1 MADTLLKTQ
10 VNVYTSSQFTQIIA
24 DELGESIPNIL
35 TAITSSGGLQAA
47 AKIIQSFLVEDI
59 AATLTP
65 GLQAIGI
72 ALDVYSVIEAISAYM
87 EYQKVSKVLQEM
99 RDHNTDKVKIT
110 TKFYHWTG
118 GSGNYSNYYSTEEF
132 TYSY

>member
-1 MADTLLKTQ
+1 M
-10 VNVYTSSQFTQIIA
+10 
-24 DELGESIPNIL
+24 
-35 TAITSSGGLQAA
+35 
-47 AKIIQSFLVEDI
+47 EDI

-72 ALDVYSVIEAISAYM
+72 ALAVYDVYNAISSYI
-87 EYQKVSKVLQEM
+87 EHEKVNKVLQEM